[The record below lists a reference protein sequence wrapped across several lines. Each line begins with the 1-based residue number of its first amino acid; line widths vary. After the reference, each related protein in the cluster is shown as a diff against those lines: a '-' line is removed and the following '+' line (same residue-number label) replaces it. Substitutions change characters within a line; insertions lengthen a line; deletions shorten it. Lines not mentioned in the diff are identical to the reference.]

1 MPFMRHCGHWKDV
14 KTEEERGM
22 GSCIRHV
29 AHTHC
34 GSADSSLPPTRPVV
48 EAVGLGA
55 LLISRSRRRYGK
67 LFDQKKKK
75 GVKFCSLFFFFF
87 LLSHLM
93 EHRTLIASTSKI
105 SSRKKPEVHT

>member
-1 MPFMRHCGHWKDV
+1 MRHCGHWKDV

-67 LFDQKKKK
+67 LFDQKKK